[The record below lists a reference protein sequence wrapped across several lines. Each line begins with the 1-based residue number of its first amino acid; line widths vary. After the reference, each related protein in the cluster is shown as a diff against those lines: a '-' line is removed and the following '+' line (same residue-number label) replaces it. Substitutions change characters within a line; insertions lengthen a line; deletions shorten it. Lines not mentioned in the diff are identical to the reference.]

1 MKEDPGSRPA
11 GVIMECGYGGNRA
24 AGPSS
29 SKHRR
34 RATMSSRSSISL
46 GGRSGNGRAA
56 ARILSLLLA
65 ALHGPQHH
73 PCADTRDRE
82 VAKHL
87 DDEHYAGCLGFGGDV
102 PETLSGSNT
111 RSGW

>member
-1 MKEDPGSRPA
+1 
-11 GVIMECGYGGNRA
+11 
-24 AGPSS
+24 
-29 SKHRR
+29 
-34 RATMSSRSSISL
+34 
-46 GGRSGNGRAA
+46 
-56 ARILSLLLA
+56 LLLA